1 MTSQIILNFAAL
13 SNNLSIDGVKPYS
26 FALASSERSK
36 ILFSV
41 NLVFRDQNGFGDYR
55 LDTPFIGSAG
65 L

>member
-1 MTSQIILNFAAL
+1 MGFTPLEPSSPSPLKRITSQIILNFAAL

-41 NLVFRDQNGFGDYR
+41 NLVFF
-55 LDTPFIGSAG
+55 
-65 L
+65 